1 MSPRELLIG
10 AFDAGVDAV
19 RAEAL
24 LPPHLPA
31 PVRGRNIVIAAGKA
45 AADMAACLEAHW
57 PLAASLE
64 GLALTRH
71 GHGAPTVRI
80 EVVEAG
86 HPLPDAAG
94 LAAAE
99 RLLELVQSAGPE
111 DQVIALLSGGG
122 SSLLSLPAETS
133 PSPPGRGVGEREPGL
148 IDAHAR
154 STVVPSPP
162 APPPPGEGSKLADLR
177 AVAAALLASG
187 APIADINCVRKHLS
201 RSLGGQLAAA
211 CKAPVTALLLS
222 DVAGDDPAVIASG
235 PFAPDPSTYADAL
248 AVLERWNVAAPEAVI
263 RHLQR
268 GAAGDIAETPKPG
281 DACFERVTTRV
292 IGNGHTLLEGAAIF
306 IAEAGIRPVI
316 LGDTYS
322 GEAREVAQ
330 VFAALAREIKQHNSP
345 WVPPLVLLSGGE
357 TSVTVRGKGCGGRNT
372 EFLLALSLA
381 LDGLPGVYALAAD
394 SDGIDGSE
402 DNAGALLAP
411 DTLTRAS
418 ELGLD
423 PRALLTDNDAHTFFS
438 ALDDLLVSGP
448 TRTNANDFRAIL
460 VV

>member
-1 MSPRELLIG
+1 MSPHELLTG
-10 AFDAGVDAV
+10 AFDAAVAAV

-31 PVRGRNIVIAAGKA
+31 PVRGRNIVVAAGKA

-64 GLALTRH
+64 GLAITRH

-80 EVVEAG
+80 AVVEAG
-86 HPLPDAAG
+86 HPLPDATG

-99 RLLELVQSAGPE
+99 RLLALVQSAGPE

-122 SSLLSLPAETS
+122 SSLLSLPCSAGAS
-133 PSPPGRGVGEREPGL
+133 GEPEQ
-148 IDAHAR
+148 
-154 STVVPSPP
+154 P
-162 APPPPGEGSKLADLR
+162 AGSQCYMSLADLR

-235 PFAPDPSTYADAL
+235 PFSPDPSTYAEAL
-248 AVLERWNVAAPEAVI
+248 AVLERWNVAAPDAVR

-268 GAAGDIAETPKPG
+268 GAAGDILETPKRG
-281 DACFERVTTRV
+281 DVCFSRVKMRV
-292 IGNGHTLLEGAAIF
+292 IGNGHTLLEGAAVYL
-306 IAEAGIRPVI
+306 AEAGIRPII
-316 LGDTYS
+316 LGDTHT
-322 GEAREVAQ
+322 GEAREVAK
-330 VFAALAREIKQHNSP
+330 VFAALAREIRSHNSP
-345 WVPPLVLLSGGE
+345 WAPPLVLLSGGE
-357 TSVTVRGKGCGGRNT
+357 TSVTVKGEGRGGRNS

-394 SDGIDGSE
+394 SDGIDGYE
-402 DNAGALLAP
+402 DNAGALIGP
-411 DTLTRAS
+411 DTLARAAK
-418 ELGLD
+418 LGLE
-423 PRALLTDNDAHTFFS
+423 PGTLLDDNDAYTFFFT
-438 ALDDLLVSGP
+438 LGDLLVTGP

-460 VV
+460 IL

>member
-1 MSPRELLIG
+1 MSPRDLLTG
-10 AFDAGVDAV
+10 AFLAGVDAV

-24 LPPHLPA
+24 LPPHLPP

-94 LAAAE
+94 LKAAE
-99 RLLELVQSAGPE
+99 RVLALVRSAEPE

-122 SSLLSLPAETS
+122 SSLLSLCSAGFQPA
-133 PSPPGRGVGEREPGL
+133 VFQ
-148 IDAHAR
+148 DAP
-154 STVVPSPP
+154 T
-162 APPPPGEGSKLADLR
+162 LDDLR
-177 AVAAALLASG
+177 AVAADLLASG
-187 APIADINCVRKHLS
+187 APIAEINCVRKHLS
-201 RSLGGQLAAA
+201 ATLGGQLAAA
-211 CKAPVTALLLS
+211 CGAPVTALLLS

-235 PFAPDPSTYADAL
+235 PFAPDPTTHADAL
-248 AVLERWNVAAPEAVI
+248 AVLERWRVAAPEAVEN
-263 RHLQR
+263 HLRR
-268 GAAGDIAETPKPG
+268 GAAGEIADTPKPG

-292 IGNGHTLLEGAAIF
+292 IGNGHTLLEGAAIHL
-306 IAEAGIRPVI
+306 AEAGIRPII
-316 LGDTYS
+316 LGDTHS

-330 VFAALAREIKQHNSP
+330 VFAALAREIKQHHSP

-357 TSVTVRGKGCGGRNT
+357 TSVTVRGRGRGGRNT
-372 EFLLALSLA
+372 EFLLALALA
-381 LDGLPGVYALAAD
+381 LDGLPGVHALAAD
-394 SDGIDGSE
+394 SDGLDGTE
-402 DNAGALLAP
+402 DNAGALITP
-411 DTLTRAS
+411 DTLARAAGM
-418 ELGLD
+418 GLD
-423 PRALLTDNDAHTFFS
+423 ARAYLANNDAHAYFA
-438 ALDDLLVSGP
+438 ALGDLLVTGP

-460 VV
+460 IL